1 MVKVMNHGFS
11 FKNSRYP
18 IENFLDI
25 TLLNGRGSLKKYTET
40 NSIQIADSDYIVFSK
55 MNSNA
60 VVKVCYLFFFKETNN
75 FISIYLFLKLK
86 EIREHFDF
94 IDEKLENLLESEFI
108 LDSSW
113 L

>member
-1 MVKVMNHGFS
+1 
-11 FKNSRYP
+11 
-18 IENFLDI
+18 L
-25 TLLNGRGSLKKYTET
+25 
-40 NSIQIADSDYIVFSK
+40 
-55 MNSNA
+55 
-60 VVKVCYLFFFKETNN
+60 FKETNN

-94 IDEKLENLLESEFI
+94 IDEKLENLMESEFI